1 MFSGV
6 ITAAGGDATTTLYLE
21 ATRDGKFPIG
31 ILTSTVDKFIR
42 GGTTTEYVTQ
52 EIGTHLDNRYARIAS
67 TSSREYYRIIQA
79 TQSDSGEIKD
89 VVQPTGL
96 VHSSVSYKVDGSMTT
111 EYHIEHYRTFLD
123 GHYAH
128 LMSSISKVYSDPP
141 VIVATPVYKPEGDRS
156 DIGDKDRKEYLFP
169 RENIQPAKP
178 IEGEGLPTKTIG
190 SKPFS
195 LKSPKAI
202 RLDDIV
208 DKESNQQPRDTE
220 LLENN
225 IQVRSINQA
234 IVVDPAP
241 VAKDPETVPTF
252 TVDEAGDLNIPTP
265 PSVLAEENEIEPTSV
280 DQRLEKPSKTSL
292 DSVTFVG
299 FVDFTTTID
308 DTVVIFSPKKTF
320 STATRNFLVNKIQ
333 PTSQLQEV
341 LPSTAALPVLDSSQP
356 EKHRTSDPEDASQPK
371 LTSGINSLKSL
382 FAAHTRKNPFS
393 KLSVS
398 SSSSDSSA
406 VSVSPASSSLF
417 NNRPKITIIPNPS
430 KPQEPEPEEKKE
442 VKKDQEEVEVA
453 PSPPDLPE
461 LSSSID
467 INSDVELVYKT
478 LYTTYTYFTTFF
490 RASTTRIKSREEV
503 ISNVVTLTNI
513 LDPTDLASLRSS
525 CEVDSTCHFV
535 SSTLPAAFTT
545 GFIGRPNTKDVFPE
559 VPRSS
564 GDKVEDDVIVVGQDD
579 ENSVFRTFYTTYTYF
594 TTLFVDGTS
603 SISTRTEVYSDV
615 KSSGVPVS
623 FLAQESTSIVLQTT
637 QAPVSSKL
645 NRLEYSS
652 ILRPH
657 SEESTTAE
665 PEEEAAT
672 TAAIEQPATTEE
684 PKVAFVEDKEEEK
697 EEIKVEVEV
706 KTEEVPKE
714 EEEEKKEEEAV
725 TEVIILPTSISDVV
739 EKEIERDFESII
751 EQEEQQQDTTEAA
764 TTDAGDIEA
773 DEVKPAQAKT
783 YYTTYTYF
791 TTLFRNG
798 TSFVTSNLETVT
810 NVADTTASPVLVQPS
825 VTFFTT
831 FTYWTTSIDGEK
843 TFITSREETK
853 TDILPASITDQLDI
867 QPSSAVK
874 IEVTQTAS
882 FDGEI
887 DNSSSAPWT
896 GEETTTGVP
905 ELESGE
911 TEPSFNVQS
920 SGNTVTPSLQA
931 SSSVSFE
938 NLDDDFILASSIVD
952 GQPEDSASAL
962 ASAQKSSRSRLTFN
976 KPSRSLTPAIRPNL
990 FKTRARPNI
999 RARGSTLTTVAII
1012 TRSDITP
1019 TLIATPAST
1028 QIPSSTPTPDILSSS
1043 ALRSAGFLSRA
1054 GSRFGS
1060 SSRDISGT
1068 VISAS
1073 AVASSVKES
1082 AIEPSAVDSEG
1093 NAPSIISGIS
1103 LRRPN
1108 PFQARLKER
1117 QRQRLQTLREGS
1129 GKDEKEEKEEKKSFP
1144 IPPAPP
1150 GGNAPIFISSKTEK
1164 ISSKEKSKDEEILEE
1179 STIDLPENIREAR
1192 EKARSRISKLF
1203 KNRRP
1208 QFSRPKPN
1216 ESGDRK
1222 SEDDEESLAVAES
1235 RRRRKRQVSNSYSEF
1250 GARTTSSSQLSRRQP
1265 QFFDQLENP
1274 PFTAFSDA
1282 NYQYQNQYQSPN
1294 PKRSTNLNIDPYA
1307 NNDYLYSSSS
1317 TSGSQAAATTTSK
1330 KTNSNSEAASSGSR
1344 RQVRQNAD
1352 EVATQRS
1359 RSRFN
1364 GAVRQPVRSRQTLE
1378 QPTTTTTTTTP
1389 KPALRSRFRPRTVTS
1404 NSNNRNKNS
1413 FSDTSTTPNR
1423 FTSTTNRRPSTSL
1436 FDYDDSEDDYDYN
1449 VELESSQNAVPDF
1462 ITVTHVVPIVTTIN
1476 LGNTVKDV
1484 ISTTASLEIV
1494 AATDLK
1500 STNIDGSPVIYANAH
1515 TATPAL
1521 GTQVITF
1528 DALRATETTAVEF
1541 TPTRIRGLRTSF
1553 SHAVPS
1559 TIYNIRSVTTSI
1571 VDPVDQNQL
1580 LTQLLLKL
1588 LSGQQNQQQQL
1599 PNLLQPN
1606 PQVPRTQF
1614 VTHTSTTVTTITS
1627 VKSKVLPITLRG
1639 REIKTTLVES
1649 STEVVTITE
1658 LSTETIIAPTAA
1670 GLGSPIQATA
1680 NPLEGLLG
1688 GGGDLQQQLLVA
1700 QLQQQLQ
1707 QQILTQPSAGLPAL
1721 PNLIQPSPIDQT
1733 APPVQLSTAE
1743 PEPPAPKTSVVT
1755 VFVSGKSPDE
1765 FTRLTST
1772 VIVEEPAA
1780 KEEEKKE
1787 EKSRKKR
1794 SAQNVQNVLNIFPTG
1809 TQSASEFQSSTQA
1822 PLPNQLANSFLLPLP
1837 ELPFDIFPRNS
1848 LDSSRNTRVSAYN
1861 TRFTLF
1867 PKAYHT
1873 RDENY

>member
-1 MFSGV
+1 
-6 ITAAGGDATTTLYLE
+6 
-21 ATRDGKFPIG
+21 
-31 ILTSTVDKFIR
+31 
-42 GGTTTEYVTQ
+42 
-52 EIGTHLDNRYARIAS
+52 
-67 TSSREYYRIIQA
+67 
-79 TQSDSGEIKD
+79 
-89 VVQPTGL
+89 
-96 VHSSVSYKVDGSMTT
+96 
-111 EYHIEHYRTFLD
+111 
-123 GHYAH
+123 
-128 LMSSISKVYSDPP
+128 MSSISKVYSDPP
-141 VIVATPVYKPEGDRS
+141 VIVATPVYRPDSEIRPGVD
-156 DIGDKDRKEYLFP
+156 DKGKKNFLFP

-178 IEGEGLPTKTIG
+178 VDGDGLPTKTIG

-208 DKESNQQPRDTE
+208 DKETSQPRDTE

-241 VAKDPETVPTF
+241 VAKEPESVPTF
-252 TVDEAGDLNIPTP
+252 TVDEDGDLNIPTP
-265 PSVLAEENEIEPTSV
+265 PSVLAEENEIEPTRV
-280 DQRLEKPSKTSL
+280 DNRFEKPSKTSL

-333 PTSQLQEV
+333 PTKQVDEI
-341 LPSTAALPVLDSSQP
+341 LPSTSALPVLDSSQP
-356 EKHRTSDPEDASQPK
+356 EKHRTSEPDDTNLPK
-371 LTSGINSLKSL
+371 FTSGINPLKSL
-382 FAAHTRKNPFS
+382 LAASARRNLFS
-393 KLSVS
+393 KSSVS
-398 SSSSDSSA
+398 SSSAESQISA
-406 VSVSPASSSLF
+406 TSASSLL
-417 NNRPKITIIPNPS
+417 NNRPRITLIPNPS
-430 KPQEPEPEEKKE
+430 KPQEPKPEEKEEAK
-442 VKKDQEEVEVA
+442 QESQEVEVA
-453 PSPPDLPE
+453 PTPSDLPE

-513 LDPTDLASLRSS
+513 LGPSELAALRSS

-535 SSTLPAAFTT
+535 SSTLPAPFSS
-545 GFIGRPNTKDVFPE
+545 GFIGRPSTKDVFPE
-559 VPRSS
+559 VPRSG
-564 GDKVEDDVIVVGQDD
+564 GDKVEEDVITTDAENED
-579 ENSVFRTFYTTYTYF
+579 SENSVLRTFYTTYTYF

-623 FLAQESTSIVLQTT
+623 FLVQESSSLILQSSEAVLPAIAVSPSI
-637 QAPVSSKL
+637 

-652 ILRPH
+652 ILRSH
-657 SEESTTAE
+657 NDDVTTAE
-665 PEEEAAT
+665 PDEEVITTTANEPPAAT
-672 TAAIEQPATTEE
+672 TEAS
-684 PKVAFVEDKEEEK
+684 KVEDDVQEDEA
-697 EEIKVEVEV
+697 
-706 KTEEVPKE
+706 
-714 EEEEKKEEEAV
+714 KKEEDNEESV
-725 TEVIILPTSISDVV
+725 TELVIAPTSISDVV
-739 EKEIERDFESII
+739 EKEIEKDFESII
-751 EQEEQQQDTTEAA
+751 EQEEQQQDTTEA
-764 TTDAGDIEA
+764 TTSDPAA
-773 DEVKPAQAKT
+773 DNVGADLVKPSQAKT
-783 YYTTYTYF
+783 YYTTYTYY
-791 TTLFRNG
+791 TTLFKNG
-798 TSFVTSNLETVT
+798 TSLVTSNLETVT
-810 NVADTTASPVLVQPS
+810 NVVDTSASPVLVQPS

-831 FTYWTTSIDGEK
+831 FTYWTTSIDGDN
-843 TFITSREETK
+843 TIINSREETK
-853 TDILPASITDQLDI
+853 TDILPASVTELLNI
-867 QPSSAVK
+867 QPSSALK
-874 IEVTQTAS
+874 IEVTQTAA

-887 DNSSSAPWT
+887 DNSSTAPWS
-896 GEETTTGVP
+896 GEETTTNVP

-920 SGNTVTPSLQA
+920 SGNTITPSLEA
-931 SSSVSFE
+931 TSSVSFE
-938 NLDDDFILASSIVD
+938 NLDDDFVLSSSIVE
-952 GQPEDSASAL
+952 GLSEESASSL
-962 ASAQKSSRSRLTFN
+962 SSAQRSSSRSRLTFT

-1028 QIPSSTPTPDILSSS
+1028 QIPSTPVLDILSSS
-1043 ALRSAGFLSRA
+1043 ALRSAGFLSRG

-1073 AVASSVKES
+1073 SVASSVKSS
-1082 AIEPSAVDSEG
+1082 AIEPTAVDSEG
-1093 NAPSIISGIS
+1093 NTPSIISGIS
-1103 LRRPN
+1103 LRRPS

-1117 QRQRLQTLREGS
+1117 QRQRLQNLREGS
-1129 GKDEKEEKEEKKSFP
+1129 GNEEKEEKVEKKSFP
-1144 IPPAPP
+1144 FPPSPP

-1164 ISSKEKSKDEEILEE
+1164 ITAKDKSKEQDIIEE
-1179 STIDLPENIREAR
+1179 SNIDLPENIREAR

-1208 QFSRPKPN
+1208 QFNRPKPN
-1216 ESGDRK
+1216 GSGDKRE
-1222 SEDDEESLAVAES
+1222 EDESLAVAES

-1250 GARTTSSSQLSRRQP
+1250 GARTSSSSSSLSRRQP
-1265 QFFDQLENP
+1265 QYFDEYENP
-1274 PFTAFSDA
+1274 PFTAFQQHVDG
-1282 NYQYQNQYQSPN
+1282 NYQYHYQSPN
-1294 PKRSTNLNIDPYA
+1294 PKRSTNQNRDPYS
-1307 NNDYLYSSSS
+1307 NNDYVYSSSS
-1317 TSGSQAAATTTSK
+1317 GSTAPAAAAAASTTTTNK
-1330 KTNSNSEAASSGSR
+1330 KTSSNVEAAGGGGR
-1344 RQVRQNAD
+1344 RHVRQNVD
-1352 EVATQRS
+1352 EPVAVQRS

-1364 GAVRQPVRSRQTLE
+1364 GAARQPVRSRQTVE
-1378 QPTTTTTTTTP
+1378 QTTTTTTTP

-1404 NSNNRNKNS
+1404 NSNNRNKNT
-1413 FSDTSTTPNR
+1413 FSDSNR
-1423 FTSTTNRRPSTSL
+1423 FSSTSSRRPSTSL
-1436 FDYDDSEDDYDYN
+1436 FDYDDSDDDYDYN

-1500 STNIDGSPVIYANAH
+1500 STNIDGSPVIYANAY

-1588 LSGQQNQQQQL
+1588 LSGQQTQQQ
-1599 PNLLQPN
+1599 PNPLQQN
-1606 PQVPRTQF
+1606 PQVPGTQF
-1614 VTHTSTTVTTITS
+1614 VTHTSTTVTTITNI
-1627 VKSKVLPITLRG
+1627 KSKVLPITLRG

-1649 STEVVTITE
+1649 STEVATITE
-1658 LSTETIIAPTAA
+1658 LSTETIIVPSAPGHGGFGA
-1670 GLGSPIQATA
+1670 PILATA

-1707 QQILTQPSAGLPAL
+1707 QQILTQPSIASAVA

-1733 APPVQLSTAE
+1733 IPPVQTATVE
-1743 PEPPAPKTSVVT
+1743 PEPPAPKTSIVT

-1772 VIVEEPAA
+1772 VIVEEPG
-1780 KEEEKKE
+1780 KKE
-1787 EKSRKKR
+1787 DDKSRKKR
-1794 SAQNVQNVLNIFPTG
+1794 SAQQVQNILNITPTQ
-1809 TQSASEFQSSTQA
+1809 TQSGSVIQSTTEALFPS
-1822 PLPNQLANSFLLPLP
+1822 QLSSNLGLLLPLP
-1837 ELPFDIFPRNS
+1837 ELPFDIFPRNGIQ
-1848 LDSSRNTRVSAYN
+1848 SSRNSRVSYHSN
-1861 TRFTLF
+1861 SRFTLF
-1867 PKAYHT
+1867 PVAFNT
-1873 RDENY
+1873 QDVGN